1 MIVKEFTT
9 EELQDYFSGKKKH
22 EAYLQTVELADAM
35 RIHSDGIYPQT
46 LIDERRP
53 SESEAVREY
62 RKLIWKPISKTE
74 FGKVM
79 AVLNK
84 IRRSAEWSI
93 KFDETAEAVKRIP
106 EGETL
111 ADYFENKFPR
121 FGNLTT
127 WLFEVLLRAYCVDAN
142 AVVAVMPM
150 QEETAPDQFVKPYP
164 FIFFS
169 DQVIDFAEGEYA
181 VLKSRSK
188 TTFTENK
195 TVKQGD
201 IYYVL
206 NTVKV
211 ERYDQIS
218 SDGEYQL
225 AWEYV
230 HNMQLLPVV
239 KTKGVLLEEK
249 NDTLLYESK
258 LSAMLPRLDEAVR
271 EYSDLQAEVVQHI
284 FSEKWEYT
292 QEECTACKGR
302 GGHQEK
308 IDDRYQICDQCKGTG
323 AKQRGPYTTLLI
335 KAPMAGLE
343 PSNVPM
349 PPIGYVQKQ
358 IDIAKLQD
366 ERIDKH
372 IYKAFSAVNMEFLA
386 ETPMNQSGLAKAVD
400 RDELDT
406 FLHSIGEGLV
416 NVADS
421 VVYFSNE
428 YRNAFL
434 VPDLEQRIELLP
446 IISVPEKFDVLSTR
460 FLEEELKSARENN
473 LNPAILNALE
483 IEYANKKFSADPKVR
498 DTVTLGLLL
507 DPLAGASEEDK
518 MIRLS
523 NGGITKE
530 SYIIS
535 CNVYDFISR
544 AVDDIGDKFFTL
556 DRKAQK
562 ELMRKYAQEQATEAV
577 RAVLGPL
584 E

>member
-1 MIVKEFTT
+1 MAVKEFTT

-22 EAYLQTVELADAM
+22 EAYLQTVTLANAM
-35 RIHSDGIYPQT
+35 RVHSDGIYPKE

-62 RKLIWKPISKTE
+62 RKLIWKSITKTE
-74 FGKVM
+74 FGKVITC
-79 AVLNK
+79 LNK

-93 KFDETAEAVKRIP
+93 KFDETVDAIKSLP
-106 EGETL
+106 DGETL
-111 ADYFENKFPR
+111 AEYMETKFPR
-121 FGNLTT
+121 FGNFTT
-127 WLFEVLLRAYCVDAN
+127 WIFDVLLRAYCVDAN
-142 AVVAVMPM
+142 AVVAVMPL
-150 QEETAPDQFVKPYP
+150 QETVAQNQFIDPYP

-169 DQVIDFAEGEYA
+169 DQVVDFVEGEYA
-181 VLKSRSK
+181 VLKSRNK

-206 NTVKV
+206 NTVRI
-211 ERYDQIS
+211 ERYDQVS
-218 SDGEYQL
+218 SDGRYQL

-249 NDTLLYESK
+249 NEALIYESK
-258 LSAMLPRLDEAVR
+258 LAAMLPRLDEAVR

-292 QEECTACKGR
+292 QEECTVCKGR
-302 GGHQEK
+302 GGHKEGVN
-308 IDDRYQICDQCKGTG
+308 DPYVTCDACKGTG

-343 PSNVPM
+343 PTDIPM

-386 ETPMNQSGLAKAVD
+386 ETPMNQSGIAKAVD

-406 FLHSIGEGLV
+406 FLNSIGEGLV

-421 VVYFSNE
+421 VMYFSNE
-428 YRNAFL
+428 YRNAL
-434 VPDLEQRIELLP
+434 AVPSLEKRIELLP
-446 IISVPEKFDVLSTR
+446 IISVPEKFDVLSTS
-460 FLEEELKSARENN
+460 FLEGELKSAKENN
-473 LNPAILNALE
+473 LNPAIVNAME

-498 DTVTLGLLL
+498 DKVTLVLSL
-507 DPLAGASEEDK
+507 DPLAGVSEEDK
-518 MIRLS
+518 MVRLS

-535 CNVYDFISR
+535 CNLNDFISR
-544 AVDDIGDKFFTL
+544 AVDEMGDQFFTL

-562 ELMRKYAQEQATEAV
+562 ELMRKYASEQMQQV
-577 RAVLGPL
+577 QRVILGPV